1 MTMNDPDS
9 FTNRNDWIT
18 ATAALTVWFAHFMLV
33 WCVSVIWPGQTLAN
47 AIAVLLTI
55 GAYASLFV
63 LWRRVRPVPLQ
74 SVAGLGLAIAT
85 MAITF
90 SCVPALIG

>member
-1 MTMNDPDS
+1 MEDPNS
-9 FTNRNDWIT
+9 FTNRNDWFT
-18 ATAALTVWFAHFMLV
+18 AVGALTVWFAHFMLV
-33 WCVSVIWPGQTLAN
+33 WSASVIWPGQLPGNVVAILLTLA
-47 AIAVLLTI
+47 AY
-55 GAYASLFV
+55 GALAL
-63 LWRRVRPVPLQ
+63 LWRRVRPVRIQ

>member
-1 MTMNDPDS
+1 MQDHDA
-9 FTNRNDWIT
+9 FTNRTDWFT

-33 WCVSVIWPGQTLAN
+33 WCASVIWPGQALGR
-47 AIAVLLTI
+47 IIGVLLTL
-55 GAYASLFV
+55 GAYAVLGV
-63 LWRRVRPVPLQ
+63 LWRRVRPVSVQ